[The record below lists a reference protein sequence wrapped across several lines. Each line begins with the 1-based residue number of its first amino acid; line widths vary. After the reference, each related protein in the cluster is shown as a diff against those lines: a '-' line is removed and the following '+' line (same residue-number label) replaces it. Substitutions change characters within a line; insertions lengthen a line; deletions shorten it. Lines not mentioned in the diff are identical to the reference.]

1 MTALQLTNKQQLPNF
16 NLPEKY
22 QSDSWE
28 IKSWEIYTQALKNP
42 QKVWR
47 ARSSISDHKFD
58 FTLCKNLHIREELKY
73 FMFHLIEYKKVSVGT
88 FAEYYDRYKLLSEYI
103 NTYMLGSSSLLELVD
118 FPHFEKFLSEKKKNK
133 VTIKNGVE
141 IRSKLF
147 KPAKRKSRFITF
159 IEYAQET
166 LQEYY
171 EADIPETDK
180 LVWKFKNLEQT
191 KLKNCVDEYPG
202 KHLDFRVIT
211 NKAILKPIQDFCKY
225 ELEYITFTS
234 VCHYLVSLKTFYEWL
249 EEETDIENLKDL
261 NRDIIEY
268 FFLWLRC
275 ESEFSSHKINI
286 TILNL
291 KSFLEW
297 GLILQRKDMP
307 DKPLILNDD
316 YNFKRKIESKY
327 LSDEDMKKVMG
338 LIPLLPKVYGR
349 MIYALIL
356 LGIRCSELSFLSVD
370 ALKQADDGT
379 YYLLINQYKTKK
391 EYMKPIP
398 EKLALLLKKEIKR
411 NQDTFGK
418 ENVKYVFVNEKNKPI
433 KLAILNTNL
442 RKVIFEND
450 IRDSSGELLHV
461 TTHMFRATV
470 GTNLISAG
478 LDPESAAK
486 LLGQTTLSSLSH
498 YATVTNET
506 VKEQLKPRIEKDEM
520 LIRNIGKIEKLKE
533 ATMPSRALCNGFC
546 NKNPLTEPCEHANAC
561 LNCSMFVPSIQF
573 LNGYYIQLQEVEATI
588 KVAEAN
594 DYRLMLKKA
603 LKDKENLE
611 KIINALE
618 RKREETKD
626 D

>member
-1 MTALQLTNKQQLPNF
+1 MTALQLTQQKIPNF

-22 QSDSWE
+22 QSDVWD
-28 IKSWEIYTQALKNP
+28 IKSWEIYTNGAKNS
-42 QKVWR
+42 QIMWN
-47 ARSSISDHKFD
+47 ARSSVTEHKFK
-58 FTLCKNLHIREELKY
+58 FTICTNPFIREELKY
-73 FMFHLIEYKKVSVGT
+73 FMHYIIEYKKVTAST
-88 FAEYYDRYKLLSEYI
+88 LAEYYDRYKLISEYI
-103 NTYMLGSSSLLELVD
+103 NMYFPHNISLLDLTN
-118 FPHFEKFLSEKKKNK
+118 FSHFEWFLSEKKKNK
-133 VTIKNGVE
+133 TIIKNGYE
-141 IRSKLF
+141 ISNRVL
-147 KPAKRKSRFITF
+147 KPSKRKSRFTTF
-159 IEYAQET
+159 IEYAQEIIR
-166 LQEYY
+166 EYY
-171 EADIPETDK
+171 ETDIPETDK
-180 LVWKFKNLEQT
+180 LVWKYKNLNQSKIKASVNDT
-191 KLKNCVDEYPG
+191 PG
-202 KHLDFRVIT
+202 KHLDFRIIT
-211 NKAILKPIQDFCKY
+211 NKAILKPVQDFCKY
-225 ELEYITFTS
+225 ELECITFES
-234 VCHYLVSLKTFYEWL
+234 ICQYLGSLKTFYEWL
-249 EEETDIENLKDL
+249 KEETDIENLKDL
-261 NRDIIEY
+261 NRNIIEY

-275 ESEFSSHKINI
+275 ESEYSSRKINV

-307 DKPLILNDD
+307 DKPLILADD

-327 LSDEDMKKVMG
+327 LSAEDMKKVMSI
-338 LIPLLPKVYGR
+338 IPSLPKVYGR
-349 MIYALIL
+349 MIYTLIL
-356 LGIRCSELSFLSVD
+356 LGVRCSELTYLSVD

-398 EKLALLLKKEIKR
+398 EKLAFILKKEIKR
-411 NQDTFGK
+411 NQTTFGK

-433 KLAILNTNL
+433 KFAVLNDNLKRAI
-442 RKVIFEND
+442 IEND

-611 KIINALE
+611 KIINTLE

>member
-1 MTALQLTNKQQLPNF
+1 MTALQLTQQKIPNF

-22 QSDSWE
+22 QSDIWD
-28 IKSWEIYTQALKNP
+28 IKSWEIYTNGAKNS
-42 QKVWR
+42 QTMWN
-47 ARSSISDHKFD
+47 ARSSVTEHKFK
-58 FTLCKNLHIREELKY
+58 FTICTNPFIREELKY
-73 FMFHLIEYKKVSVGT
+73 FMHYIIEYKKVTAST
-88 FAEYYDRYKLLSEYI
+88 LAEYYDRYKLISEYI
-103 NTYMLGSSSLLELVD
+103 NTYFPHNISLLDLTN
-118 FPHFEKFLSEKKKNK
+118 FSHFEWFLSEKKKNK
-133 VTIKNGVE
+133 TIIKNGYE
-141 IRSKLF
+141 ISNRVL
-147 KPAKRKSRFITF
+147 KPSKRKSRFTTF
-159 IEYAQET
+159 IEYAQEIIR
-166 LQEYY
+166 EYY
-171 EADIPETDK
+171 ETDIPETDK
-180 LVWKFKNLEQT
+180 LVWKYKNLNQSKIKASVNDT
-191 KLKNCVDEYPG
+191 PG
-202 KHLDFRVIT
+202 KHLDFRIIT
-211 NKAILKPIQDFCKY
+211 NKAILKPVQDFCKY
-225 ELEYITFTS
+225 ELECITFES
-234 VCHYLVSLKTFYEWL
+234 ICQYLGSLKIFYEWL
-249 EEETDIENLKDL
+249 KEETDIENLKDL
-261 NRDIIEY
+261 NRNIIEY

-275 ESEFSSHKINI
+275 ESEYSSRKINV

-307 DKPLILNDD
+307 DKPLILADD

-327 LSDEDMKKVMG
+327 LSDEDMKKVMSI
-338 LIPLLPKVYGR
+338 IPSLPKVYGR
-349 MIYALIL
+349 MIYTLIL
-356 LGIRCSELSFLSVD
+356 LGVRCSELTYLSVD
-370 ALKQADDGT
+370 ALKQTDDDT

-398 EKLALLLKKEIKR
+398 EKLAFILKKEIKR
-411 NQDTFGK
+411 NQTTFGK

-433 KLAILNTNL
+433 KFAVLNDNLKRAI
-442 RKVIFEND
+442 IEND

-461 TTHMFRATV
+461 R
-470 GTNLISAG
+470 TNLISAG

-603 LKDKENLE
+603 LQDKENLE
-611 KIINALE
+611 KIINTLE

>member
-1 MTALQLTNKQQLPNF
+1 
-16 NLPEKY
+16 
-22 QSDSWE
+22 
-28 IKSWEIYTQALKNP
+28 
-42 QKVWR
+42 
-47 ARSSISDHKFD
+47 
-58 FTLCKNLHIREELKY
+58 
-73 FMFHLIEYKKVSVGT
+73 
-88 FAEYYDRYKLLSEYI
+88 
-103 NTYMLGSSSLLELVD
+103 
-118 FPHFEKFLSEKKKNK
+118 
-133 VTIKNGVE
+133 
-141 IRSKLF
+141 
-147 KPAKRKSRFITF
+147 
-159 IEYAQET
+159 
-166 LQEYY
+166 
-171 EADIPETDK
+171 
-180 LVWKFKNLEQT
+180 
-191 KLKNCVDEYPG
+191 
-202 KHLDFRVIT
+202 
-211 NKAILKPIQDFCKY
+211 
-225 ELEYITFTS
+225 
-234 VCHYLVSLKTFYEWL
+234 
-249 EEETDIENLKDL
+249 
-261 NRDIIEY
+261 
-268 FFLWLRC
+268 
-275 ESEFSSHKINI
+275 
-286 TILNL
+286 
-291 KSFLEW
+291 
-297 GLILQRKDMP
+297 
-307 DKPLILNDD
+307 
-316 YNFKRKIESKY
+316 
-327 LSDEDMKKVMG
+327 
-338 LIPLLPKVYGR
+338 

-370 ALKQADDGT
+370 ALKQTDDGT

-594 DYRLMLKKA
+594 DYKLMLKKA

-618 RKREETKD
+618 RKREEKKD

>member
-1 MTALQLTNKQQLPNF
+1 MTALQLIKQQIPNF

-22 QSDSWE
+22 QLDIWDVNL
-28 IKSWEIYTQALKNP
+28 WDIYTGTTKCVQNKWNT
-42 QKVWR
+42 
-47 ARSSISDHKFD
+47 RSSISNYKFD
-58 FTLCKNLHIREELKY
+58 FTFCSNKYIREELKY
-73 FMFHLIEYKKVSVGT
+73 FMFYLLEYKKISVGT
-88 FAEYYDRYKLLSEYI
+88 FAEYYDRFKLLSEYI
-103 NTYMLGSSSLLELVD
+103 NAYMLDCTSLLDLTN
-118 FPHFEKFLSEKKKNK
+118 FSSFRKFLSEKKNNK
-133 VTIKNGVE
+133 TIIKNGVE
-141 IRSKLF
+141 IRSNSF
-147 KPAKRKSRFITF
+147 KPVERKSRFITF
-159 IEYAQET
+159 VEYAQEIIR
-166 LQEYY
+166 EYY

-180 LVWKFKNLEQT
+180 LVWKLKNLNSAEI
-191 KLKNCVDEYPG
+191 KSSVDDSPG
-202 KHLDFRVIT
+202 KHLDFRNIT
-211 NKAILKPIQDFCKY
+211 NKIILKPVQEFCKY
-225 ELEYITFTS
+225 QLKSITFS
-234 VCHYLVSLKTFYEWL
+234 AVYNYLKSLKIFCEWL
-249 EEETDIENLKDL
+249 EEETSIVNLKDL
-261 NRDIIEY
+261 DRDIIEL
-268 FFLWLRC
+268 FFSWLRC
-275 ESEFSSHKINI
+275 ESDFSSHKINI

-291 KSFLEW
+291 KTFLEW

-307 DKPLILNDD
+307 DKPLLLKED

-338 LIPLLPKVYGR
+338 LIPQLPKVYGR

-356 LGIRCSELSFLSVD
+356 LGVRCSELTFLSID
-370 ALKQADDGT
+370 ALRQTDQGQ

-398 EKLALLLKKEIKR
+398 EKLAFILKKEIRR
-411 NQDTFGK
+411 NQDIFGK
-418 ENVKYVFVNEKNKPI
+418 ENVKYIFINEKNNPVTLQVLNAHLK
-433 KLAILNTNL
+433 KAI
-442 RKVIFEND
+442 IEND

-533 ATMPSRALCNGFC
+533 ATMPIRALCNGFC

-594 DYRLMLKKA
+594 DYKLMLKKA

-611 KIINALE
+611 KIINTLE

>member
-1 MTALQLTNKQQLPNF
+1 MPALQLTNKQQLPNF

-28 IKSWEIYTQALKNP
+28 IKSWEIYTQALEYP
-42 QKVWR
+42 QQMWR

-58 FTLCKNLHIREELKY
+58 FALCKNLCIREELKY

-103 NTYMLGSSSLLELVD
+103 NTYMLDSFSLLELVD
-118 FPHFEKFLSEKKKNK
+118 FSHFEIFLSEKKKNK
-133 VTIKNGVE
+133 IIVKNGVE
-141 IRSKLF
+141 IISKLL

-159 IEYAQET
+159 IEYAQEII
-166 LQEYY
+166 QEYY
-171 EADIPETDK
+171 ESDIPETEK
-180 LVWKFKNLEQT
+180 LVWKYKNLNPAEIKT
-191 KLKNCVDEYPG
+191 SVVDIPG
-202 KHLDFRVIT
+202 KHLDFRFIT
-211 NKAILKPIQDFCKY
+211 NKTILKPIQAFCKY
-225 ELEYITFTS
+225 ELKIITFSS
-234 VCHYLVSLKTFYEWL
+234 VCNYLQALKTFIIWL
-249 EEETDIENLKDL
+249 EAETDIENLKDL

-275 ESEFSSHKINI
+275 ESEFSSNKINR
-286 TILNL
+286 TILDV
-291 KSFLEW
+291 KCFLEW
-297 GLILQRKDMP
+297 GLILQRNDMP
-307 DKPLILNDD
+307 DKPLILTED

-327 LSDEDMKKVMG
+327 LSDEDMKKVMSI
-338 LIPLLPKVYGR
+338 IPSLPKVYGR
-349 MIYALIL
+349 MIYTLIL
-356 LGIRCSELSFLSVD
+356 LGVRCSELTFLSVD
-370 ALKQADDGT
+370 ALRQADDGT

-398 EKLALLLKKEIKR
+398 EKLAFILKKEIKR
-411 NQDTFGK
+411 NKEKFGA
-418 ENVKYVFVNEKNKPI
+418 ENVKYMFVNDKNKPI
-433 KLAILNTNL
+433 KLLVLNDNL
-442 RKVIFEND
+442 KRAIFEND

-588 KVAEAN
+588 KIAEAN
-594 DYRLMLKKA
+594 DYKLMLKKA

>member
-1 MTALQLTNKQQLPNF
+1 MTALQSIKQQIPNF

-22 QSDSWE
+22 QSDIWD
-28 IKSWEIYTQALKNP
+28 IKTWDIYTNATKNS
-42 QKVWR
+42 QIMWNS
-47 ARSSISDHKFD
+47 RSSVTEHKFK
-58 FTLCKNLHIREELKY
+58 FTLCENIFIREELKY
-73 FMFHLIEYKKVSVGT
+73 FMYYIIEYKKVT
-88 FAEYYDRYKLLSEYI
+88 TATLAEYYDRYKLISEYI
-103 NTYMLGSSSLLELVD
+103 NKYFPHINSLLNLTNLS
-118 FPHFEKFLSEKKKNK
+118 HFEWFLSEKKNNK
-133 VTIKNGVE
+133 TTIKNGYE
-141 IRSKLF
+141 ITNRVL
-147 KPAKRKSRFITF
+147 KPSKRKSRFITF
-159 IEYAQET
+159 IEYAQEII
-166 LQEYY
+166 QDYY

-180 LVWKFKNLEQT
+180 LVWKFQNFNKAE
-191 KLKNCVDEYPG
+191 LKFAINDCSG
-202 KHLDFRVIT
+202 KHLDFRLIT
-211 NKAILKPIQDFCKY
+211 NKAILKPVQDFCKY
-225 ELEYITFTS
+225 ELERITFSS
-234 VCHYLVSLKTFYEWL
+234 VFYYLGSLKTFYKWL
-249 EEETDIENLKDL
+249 EEETDIDNLKDL

-275 ESEFSSHKINI
+275 ESDFSSRKINT

-307 DKPLILNDD
+307 NKPLILAED
-316 YNFKRKIESKY
+316 YNLKRKIESRY
-327 LSDEDMKKVMG
+327 LSDEDMKKVMSI
-338 LIPLLPKVYGR
+338 IPSLPKIYGR
-349 MIYALIL
+349 MIYCLIL
-356 LGIRCSELSFLSVD
+356 LGIRCSELTYLSVD
-370 ALKQADDGT
+370 SLKQADDGT

-391 EYMKPIP
+391 EYMKPVP
-398 EKLALLLKKEIKR
+398 ENLVLLLKKEIKR
-411 NQDTFGK
+411 NQNIFGK
-418 ENVKYVFVNEKNKPI
+418 ENVKYVFVNEKNNPI
-433 KLAILNTNL
+433 KFNVLNDNLKRAIL
-442 RKVIFEND
+442 END
-450 IRDSSGELLHV
+450 IRDSSGELLYV

-594 DYRLMLKKA
+594 DYKLMLKKA

-611 KIINALE
+611 KIINVLE
-618 RKREETKD
+618 RKREETKND
-626 D
+626 